1 MMSRLPYVTPP
12 RVTFL
17 LSVLAIGMTISACS
31 KTHEEK
37 REYALPHSLC
47 GVEVAPD
54 LLSPFLP
61 PGEKLSVKEE
71 TPDGG
76 TETCELFIDGQPG
89 VFATQIWW
97 REEDSIT
104 EVASVQAMVGSGEVS
119 SDQKYLH
126 SGTGAVGMPAGC
138 VDSDHPQ
145 QKLYTVIQVFAA
157 GRDDKSTMKQLIT
170 DYTTAVEKSEAC
182 PHDAVVPSS
191 R

>member
-1 MMSRLPYVTPP
+1 MMSRSLCVTHPK
-12 RVTFL
+12 VAFL
-17 LSVLAIGMTISACS
+17 LPVLAIGMTISACS

-37 REYALPHSLC
+37 REYALPDSLC
-47 GVEVAPD
+47 RVKVASD

-61 PGEKLSVKEE
+61 PGKNLSVKEE
-71 TPDGG
+71 APDGG
-76 TETCELFIDGQPG
+76 TKTCELFVDGQPS

-97 REEDSIT
+97 REEDSIA
-104 EVASVQAMVGSGEVS
+104 EVASVQAMVGTGEVS

-126 SGTGAVGMPAGC
+126 SGTGAVGRPAGC

-170 DYTTAVEKSEAC
+170 DYTTAVEKSSAC